1 MASGV
6 SAERGVRRGWSARWR
21 RWADLLAGRRAQR
34 WLAMAAAGAPGF
46 LLGIHIGGLL
56 FFLNPHLPFE
66 AGPVARTVLLYGA
79 LGALTSG
86 VLLAAPAWHRPRRVV
101 RFLPWG
107 ITAAL
112 AVAALL
118 DSIHAS
124 VYAYYLPAGINE
136 RLLKAAVWLTLATLV
151 TFYTALLHSL
161 HGRPY
166 GVRSRLA
173 FWLLALASV
182 YLMVE
187 RREAFEPRP
196 ERARPTGY
204 QASQRPALLV
214 VGLDS
219 ATLDALLPMAEE
231 GRLPFFASMLQAGA
245 YGRVTSFE
253 PYRPPVLW
261 TTLATGKYPYE
272 HGVLGAR
279 IHAAGF
285 IHPGAELRLLP
296 MGLGFDRWG
305 TFGRPDRPEEA
316 AGVRRVRTVWEVLPR
331 LGVSSGVVGW
341 PGVALEAPED
351 APGPEFVFPDDFFE
365 EPFDARRARPEDLAE
380 RAWIFRVPV
389 DEVELGDQ
397 EIRESGISEAVLAAA
412 AGDAW
417 RQSLARS
424 LLEQRGARAVFLRM
438 PGLARASA
446 RFFGGYAELR
456 LEGQKAPEHEAAA
469 AFLGA
474 YYSHLDALLAELWAT
489 LPEPRLLAVVS
500 ASGVEKPTAWQRLR
514 LALRGERAVGGRLT
528 GAPDGSLLL
537 LGEGIR
543 SGTLITGAGLVDAA
557 PTLLYALGLTSALY
571 AILDIKSDVLDR
583 PDLQSDAY
591 MLAELTGV
599 GNAMVW
605 GVVWITAAL
614 VFSGWLFLRS
624 FERA

>member
-1 MASGV
+1 MVSGV
-6 SAERGVRRGWSARWR
+6 SAGPETGRGWGARWR

-34 WLAMAAAGAPGF
+34 WLALAAGGAPGL
-46 LLGIHIGGLL
+46 LLGIHLGGLL

-79 LGALTSG
+79 LGGLASG
-86 VLLAAPAWHRPRRVV
+86 VLLAVPAWRHPRRSL

-107 ITAAL
+107 VTAAL

-161 HGRPY
+161 HRRPY

-214 VGLDS
+214 VGIDT

-231 GRLPFFASMLQAGA
+231 GHLPFFASMLQGGA

-296 MGLGFDRWG
+296 MGLGFGRWG

-316 AGVRRVRTVWEVLPR
+316 GGVLRVRAVWEVLPR

-341 PGVALEAPED
+341 PAASAEPPAD
-351 APGPEFVFPDDFFE
+351 APAPEFVFPDGFFG
-365 EPFDARRARPEDLAE
+365 EPFDPRGARPETLAE
-380 RAWIFRVPV
+380 GAWIFRVPL
-389 DEVELGDQ
+389 DEVDLQELEG
-397 EIRESGISEAVLAAA
+397 RESELSQGVLGAA

-424 LLEQRGARAVFLRM
+424 LIEQRRARAVFLRM

-474 YYSHLDALLAELWAT
+474 YYAHLDALLAELWAT

-500 ASGVEKPTAWQRLR
+500 ASGVEQPTVWQRVR

-528 GAPDGSLLL
+528 GAPDGALLL
-537 LGEGIR
+537 AGEGIR

-557 PTLLYALGLTSALY
+557 PTLLYALGLPVARD
-571 AILDIKSDVLDR
+571 LDGRVLTEAFTEQFLERNSLTFVPSYETLEPARSPR
-583 PDLQSDAY
+583 PPSRP
-591 MLAELTGV
+591 G
-599 GNAMVW
+599 
-605 GVVWITAAL
+605 
-614 VFSGWLFLRS
+614 SGL
-624 FERA
+624 

>member
-1 MASGV
+1 MALITG
-6 SAERGVRRGWSARWR
+6 
-21 RWADLLAGRRAQR
+21 
-34 WLAMAAAGAPGF
+34 GAPGF
-46 LLGIHIGGLL
+46 LLGIHLGGLL

-66 AGPVARTVLLYGA
+66 AGPVARTALLYGA
-79 LGALTSG
+79 LGGLASG
-86 VLLAAPAWHRPRRVV
+86 AVLAVPAWRRPRRVL

-118 DSIHAS
+118 DSVHAS

-161 HGRPY
+161 HRRPY

-214 VGLDS
+214 VGIDT
-219 ATLDALLPMAEE
+219 ATLDAVLPMAEE
-231 GRLPFFASMLQAGA
+231 GRLPFFAAMLQGGA
-245 YGRVTSFE
+245 YGRMTSFE

-261 TTLATGKYPYE
+261 TTLATGKYPYL
-272 HGVLGAR
+272 HGVLGTR

-285 IHPGAELRLLP
+285 IHPGAELHLLP

-305 TFGRPDRPEEA
+305 TFGRSDRPELA

-341 PGVALEAPED
+341 PAVALEPPEE
-351 APGPEFVFPDDFFE
+351 AAGPEFVISDGFFG
-365 EPFDARRARPEDLAE
+365 EPFDPGKARPETLAE
-380 RAWIFRVPV
+380 GGWIFRVPL
-389 DEVELGDQ
+389 DEVELGDL
-397 EIRESGISEAVLAAA
+397 EEREGEISEAVLAAA

-424 LLEQRGARAVFLRM
+424 LLEQRRARAVFLRM

-446 RFFGGYAELR
+446 RFFGGYSELR
-456 LEGQKAPEHEAAA
+456 LEGRKAPEHEEAAA
-469 AFLGA
+469 LLGA
-474 YYSHLDALLAELWAT
+474 YYAHLDSLLAELWAT

-500 ASGVEKPTAWQRLR
+500 ASGVEKPTPWQRLR
-514 LALRGERAVGGRLT
+514 QALRGERAVGGRLS

-537 LGEGIR
+537 LGEGVR
-543 SGTLITGAGLVDAA
+543 SGTLITGASLVDAA
-557 PTLLYALGLTSALY
+557 PTLLYALGLPVARDLEGR
-571 AILDIKSDVLDR
+571 ILTEAFTEDFLKRQPLTFVPSYETLEPAR
-583 PDLQSDAY
+583 PPYPIS
-591 MLAELTGV
+591 LAGP
-599 GNAMVW
+599 GR
-605 GVVWITAAL
+605 
-614 VFSGWLFLRS
+614 SGSLGGAGS
-624 FERA
+624 